1 MFDFVNYSADKLQDL
16 VLIVSR
22 ASGLFILA
30 PIFSDRNLPARI
42 RVMLVLVLS
51 LSLMPIASPGNF
63 PAVTSLWA
71 LAALAFHELL
81 VGVMIGV
88 MFIIIFWA
96 AQSAGAMVGYQIG
109 FAMVTM
115 MDPSTQSRVSII
127 GQFWYM
133 VALVFFLAIN
143 GHHLIINSLVD
154 SYKAIPIGA
163 VQVNVGLGEMLIK
176 YTASV
181 FVLALK
187 IASPVMV
194 TLFLVDVA
202 LGTVAKLMP
211 TMNVFFVGFPVKIAA
226 GLIIMAMSLPVLTYV
241 MEKAV
246 HHIDDEMHVVLLSLG
261 KA

>member
-1 MFDFVNYSADKLQDL
+1 MFEFVNYSADKLQDL
-16 VLIVSR
+16 ILIISR

-30 PIFSDRNLPARI
+30 PIFSDRTFPVRI
-42 RVMLVLVLS
+42 KVALVLVLS
-51 LSLMPIASPGNF
+51 LALMPVASPENF
-63 PAVTSLWA
+63 PLITSAWQ
-71 LAALAFHELL
+71 LAGFAFHELL
-81 VGVMIGV
+81 VGLMIGLV
-88 MFIIIFWA
+88 YIVIVWA
-96 AQSAGAMVGYQIG
+96 AQTAGGLVGYQIG

-115 MDPSTQSRVSII
+115 IDPTTQSQVSII

-133 VALVFFLAIN
+133 VAIVFFFAIN
-143 GHHLIINSLVD
+143 GHHLIIGSLVD
-154 SYKAIPIGA
+154 SYMVIPLGT
-163 VQVNVGLGEMLIK
+163 VDVNLGLGEMIMR

-211 TMNVFFVGFPVKIAA
+211 TMNVFFVGFPIKIGV
-226 GLIIMAMSLPVLTYV
+226 GLLIMAMSLPVLTYV

-246 HHIDDEMHVVLLSLG
+246 HHLDDEMHAVLLALG

>member
-30 PIFSDRNLPARI
+30 PIFSDRTLPVRI
-42 RVMLVLVLS
+42 KAALVLVLS
-51 LSLMPIASPGNF
+51 LALLPVASPENF
-63 PAVTSLWA
+63 PIVNSVWQ
-71 LAALAFHELL
+71 LAGLAFHELL
-81 VGVMIGV
+81 VGLMIGIV
-88 MFIIIFWA
+88 FIVIFWA
-96 AQSAGAMVGYQIG
+96 AQTAGGLVGYQIG

-115 MDPSTQSRVSII
+115 LDPSTNSRVSII

-133 VALVFFLAIN
+133 IAIVFFFAIN
-143 GHHLIINSLVD
+143 GHHLIIGSLVD
-154 SYKAIPIGA
+154 SYTVIPLGM
-163 VQVNVGLGEMLIK
+163 VDVNLGLGEMLMR

-181 FVLALK
+181 FILALK

-194 TLFLVDVA
+194 TLFLVDVS

-211 TMNVFFVGFPVKIAA
+211 TMNVFFVGFPIKIGV
-226 GLIIMAMSLPVLTYV
+226 GLLIMAMSLPVLTYV

-246 HHIDDEMHVVLLSLG
+246 LHLDEEMHAVLLSLG